1 MTDYSVIL
9 IRYNLIIILFLVIFT
24 DSLLQS
30 GYEDENIMKIVKRN
44 LLCREKEYLKTRP
57 LSENLK
63 SFIRRVKREN
73 KYSKVKRNRGSI
85 QDNMYVLRGGDI
97 IPLKQLNV
105 RDTGEYKDITQKG
118 DNVLQGKFTVVPLIV
133 PRENASTDDVQ
144 TTCIYDEENTTIST
158 NATANISAIEK
169 VTDEY
174 DMVPVEATTK
184 GELLGKE
191 FTKYCTI

>member
-9 IRYNLIIILFLVIFT
+9 IRYNLIIILFLIIFT

-191 FTKYCTI
+191 FTKYYTI

>member
-9 IRYNLIIILFLVIFT
+9 IRYNLIIILFLIIFT

-158 NATANISAIEK
+158 TATANISAIEK

-191 FTKYCTI
+191 FTKYYTI

>member
-9 IRYNLIIILFLVIFT
+9 IRYNLIIILFLIIFT

-158 NATANISAIEK
+158 TATANISAIEK